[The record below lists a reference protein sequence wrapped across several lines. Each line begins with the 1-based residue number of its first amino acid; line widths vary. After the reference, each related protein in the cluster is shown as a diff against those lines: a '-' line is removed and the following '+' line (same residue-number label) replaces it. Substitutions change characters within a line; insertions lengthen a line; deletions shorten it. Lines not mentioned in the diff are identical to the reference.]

1 MQTAKYNPWSKRDP
15 IKNCFLLPNEL
26 FNLGLEAGE
35 IAVYSYLL
43 RCEDR
48 KTHQCWPSYQT
59 IGSAVGM
66 SKKTV
71 RKYVAMLEDK
81 RLIATEQTTV
91 RSQNGRK
98 QNGSLLYTILP
109 IQEAQEHFHAR
120 QMAELERT
128 TAIHNAKAKAEKLG
142 VQFIPSN
149 SEQTA

>member
-1 MQTAKYNPWSKRDP
+1 MSAQWPKRDP
-15 IKNCFLLPNEL
+15 IHNCFLLPNEL
-26 FNLGLEAGE
+26 FSLGLEAGE

-59 IGSAVGM
+59 IGKAVRM

-91 RSQNGRK
+91 QRRNGRK
-98 QNGSLLYTILP
+98 QNGNLLYTIRP
-109 IQEAQEHFHAR
+109 IHEGLEHFHQR
-120 QMAELERT
+120 QMAKLERA
-128 TAIHNAKAKAEKLG
+128 TAIHNAKVLAEKRG
-142 VQFIPSN
+142 VEFHPADT
-149 SEQTA
+149 EQTA

>member
-1 MQTAKYNPWSKRDP
+1 MKFNSYPKRDP
-15 IKNCFLLPNEL
+15 IKNCFVIPNEL
-26 FNLGLEAGE
+26 FSLGLEAGE

-71 RKYVAMLEDK
+71 QKYVAMLEDK

-91 RSQNGRK
+91 QRHDGRQQNG
-98 QNGSLLYTILP
+98 NLLYTIRP
-109 IQEAQEHFHAR
+109 IQEAIDAHQQR
-120 QMAELERT
+120 QMRRLEEATARHELKKR
-128 TAIHNAKAKAEKLG
+128 AEKYGLNIT
-142 VQFIPSN
+142 V
-149 SEQTA
+149 SEKVA